1 MKTPLV
7 YIEDDKCK
15 ACYACIRT
23 CPVKA
28 IELRNNDDFPHIVP
42 ERCIGCGSCL
52 TVCHPG
58 AISYYDSREE
68 TRALLKSS
76 HKVAAVVGPSI
87 SGEFDD
93 ITDYR
98 KFVRMIL
105 ETGFDYVHES
115 SFGVDLVAKEY
126 RELISNFLGKYYIL
140 SNCPPMVSLIEKYY
154 PQLIDNLAPIVTPMI
169 ASAKV
174 MHQLY
179 GPDIKVVYIGP
190 CIAAKEEAD
199 RFKEEVRVDSVLT
212 FTELRQLFEEYGI
225 KESTIE
231 YSEFNEPIGYKGS
244 LFPVSN
250 GIIQASGLSE
260 DILNGSIVTI
270 DGQDE
275 VMSAVKQFDESIDF
289 IKKNFNVFFCQGCIM
304 GPGTTPGGKKFKRHT
319 LVTEYANKR
328 LTSFDKKKWDLEM
341 EKFGSID
348 LQRGFKAND
357 QRLPVPSEDKVDEI
371 LKIIEKHEDG
381 ENLGCK
387 ACGYE
392 SCRDFASAVANGI
405 ARTDMCIMHS
415 LKSKQEY
422 IRTLKVTNDKL
433 ARTQQALQESE
444 KRALNEKQLAQDAL
458 ETTQTMLKKLPTAVV
473 IVDENLKI
481 IGSNESFV
489 TILGEDAVEINEI
502 IPGLIG
508 ADLKTLL
515 PFQFYK
521 LFTYVITS
529 ADDVHG
535 RDVHIDDKL
544 LNVTIFSIK
553 KNKIVGGVIRD
564 MYMPEVRKEE
574 VISRVTDVIDQNLEL
589 VQQIAFLLGEGASK
603 TEKML
608 NSIIES
614 HRSGDTDKK
623 TGV

>member
-1 MKTPLV
+1 MKSPLV
-7 YIEDDKCK
+7 FIEDDKCK
-15 ACYACIRT
+15 ACYACIRI

-28 IELRNNDDFPHIVP
+28 IELQNSDDFPFIVP
-42 ERCIGCGSCL
+42 ERCIGCGSCIS
-52 TVCHPG
+52 VCSPG
-58 AISYYDSREE
+58 AISYYDSKEE
-68 TRALLKSS
+68 TRQLIRSES
-76 HKVAAVVGPSI
+76 KVVAVVGPSI

-98 KFVRMIL
+98 KFVRMIK

-126 RELISNFLGKYYIL
+126 NELISNFLGKYYIL
-140 SNCPPMVSLIEKYY
+140 SNCPPIVSLIQKYY
-154 PQLIDNLAPIVTPMI
+154 PNLIENLAPIVTPMI

-174 MHQLY
+174 MKQIY
-179 GPDIKVVYIGP
+179 GPEIRIVYIGP
-190 CIAAKEEAD
+190 CIGAKEEANHFD
-199 RFKEEVRVDSVLT
+199 GDGKVDAVLT
-212 FTELRQLFEEYGI
+212 FTELRQLFEEFGI

-231 YSEFNEPIGYKGS
+231 YSEFDEPLGYKGS

-250 GIIQASGLSE
+250 GILQASGLSE
-260 DILNGSIVTI
+260 DILAGSLVTV
-270 DGQDE
+270 DGRE
-275 VMSAVKQFDESIDF
+275 EIMSAIKQFDDSIDF
-289 IKKNFNVFFCQGCIM
+289 IRKHFNVFYCEGCIM
-304 GPGTTPGGKKFKRHT
+304 GPGTTPGGKKFRRHT
-319 LVTEYANKR
+319 LVAEYANKR
-328 LTSFDKKKWDLEM
+328 LKKFNIAKWKEDIEQFKTLDLKRSFTVD
-341 EKFGSID
+341 
-348 LQRGFKAND
+348 D
-357 QRLPVPSEDKVDEI
+357 QRLPVPSEEKVDEI
-371 LKIIEKHEDG
+371 LKIIEKNEEG
-381 ENLGCK
+381 QNLGCR

-392 SCRDFASAVANGI
+392 SCRDFATAVANGI

-422 IRTLKVTNDKL
+422 IRTLKVTNEKL

-444 KRALNEKQLAQDAL
+444 KRALNEKQSAQDAL
-458 ETTQTMLKKLPTAVV
+458 ETNQTMLRKLPTAVV

-481 IGSNESFV
+481 IGSNESFI
-489 TILGEDAVEINEI
+489 TILGSEAEEINDI

-521 LFTYVITS
+521 LFSYVLTS
-529 ADDVHG
+529 AEDVLG

-553 KNKIVGGVIRD
+553 KNKIVGGVVRD

-574 VISRVTDVIDQNLEL
+574 VISRVTEVIDQNLEL
-589 VQQIAFLLGEGASK
+589 VQQIAFLLGEGASN

-614 HRSGDTDKK
+614 HRSGDKPK
-623 TGV
+623 EPL